1 VRQPARYNAEKALR
15 HAAVVP
21 PENLDKPRSEPMA
34 GPSVSRRAVM
44 LGLSGVLASACGTDS
59 AGGGNDSGRLVRV
72 GLLRISPHLM
82 APRFYA
88 RFLPEGLR
96 VETLAFNN
104 STEIKTAVVTGSVDF
119 AVTGVTAALQ
129 GASRGEPFRVLAA
142 AADGAS
148 AIVARKEQG
157 ILRIEDLKGKRVGY
171 VPGSAQ
177 DVLLRLSLRERG
189 LSADKDVSLVKVGFG
204 DMPNALE
211 RGDIDAFSGA
221 ETGPSV
227 ALLRGRSNVVLYPYE
242 TKMGKINIVFGTS
255 QAMLERDPD
264 LCRAMVKTHAR
275 ATEHLQKNPSEW
287 AKATTKAWGAR
298 LEAVELAI
306 RNIDLRWRLDDAYVD
321 QARVLGEELERLRQ
335 VKQQPA
341 YDSFISSGFARELAE
356 AAG

>member
-1 VRQPARYNAEKALR
+1 VI
-15 HAAVVP
+15 
-21 PENLDKPRSEPMA
+21 
-34 GPSVSRRAVM
+34 
-44 LGLSGVLASACGTDS
+44 
-59 AGGGNDSGRLVRV
+59 RV
-72 GLLRISPHLM
+72 GMLRISPHLM

-88 RFLPEGLR
+88 RFLPPDLA

-119 AVTGVTAALQ
+119 AVTGITAALQ

-148 AIVARKEQG
+148 AIVARRDAAVGQV
-157 ILRIEDLKGKRVGY
+157 EDLRGKRVGY

-189 LSADKDVSLVKVGFG
+189 LDVDKDVTLVKVGFG

-227 ALLRGRSNVVLYPYE
+227 ALLRGRSVVVLKPYE
-242 TKMGKINIVFGTS
+242 TPMGKINIVFGTS
-255 QAMLERDPD
+255 QANLDRDPE
-264 LCRAMVKTHAR
+264 LCRVMVKTHAL
-275 ATEHLQKNPSEW
+275 ATAHLKANPGEW
-287 AKATTKAWGAR
+287 ARATTKAWGAK

-306 RNIDLRWRLDDAYVD
+306 KNIELRWELGAAYVD
-321 QARVLGEELERLRQ
+321 QARVLGGELEKLRQ
-335 VKQQPA
+335 IKRQPS
-341 YDSFISSGFARELAE
+341 YEQFITTSFTAELQ
-356 AAG
+356 GKIG